1 MASHMLFTDHTHE
14 AVYGTRSFAN
24 FNEAAYEA
32 AISRMYGGIH
42 YKQACYQGVKM
53 GENCRRECQ

>member
-1 MASHMLFTDHTHE
+1 M
-14 AVYGTRSFAN
+14 YGTRSFAN

-53 GENCRRECQ
+53 GEIVGENVNDLNWY